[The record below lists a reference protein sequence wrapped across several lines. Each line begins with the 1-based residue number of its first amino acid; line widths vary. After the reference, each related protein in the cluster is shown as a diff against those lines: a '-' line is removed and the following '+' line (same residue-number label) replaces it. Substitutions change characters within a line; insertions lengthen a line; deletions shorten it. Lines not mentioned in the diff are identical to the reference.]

1 VDLLLVR
8 HAEPIRIDPGLD
20 APADP
25 PLTPR
30 GLEQAARLADWL
42 VAEGVDHVVVSP
54 KRRSLETAA
63 PLATALGVD
72 AEVVV
77 DLREYDAEAD
87 EYIPVEHMRAAKDD
101 RWFAMIEGR
110 WEDYGG
116 EPVSSFRARVVPC
129 LERLVAR
136 FPGGRVAVVSHGG
149 VINVYLAHV
158 LGIHRAIWFDPAYT
172 SISRVV
178 AARSGERSVHTL
190 NETAHL
196 VARREAP

>member
-1 VDLLLVR
+1 VDLILVR
-8 HAEPIRIDPGLD
+8 HAEPIRVDPGLGT
-20 APADP
+20 PADP
-25 PLTPR
+25 PLTAR
-30 GLEQAARLADWL
+30 GHEQAARLAQWL

-63 PLATALGVD
+63 PLAAALGVD

-129 LERLVAR
+129 LEALVER

-158 LGIHRAIWFDPAYT
+158 LGIAQAIWFDPAYT
-172 SISRVV
+172 SISRVA

-196 VARREAP
+196 VAKREAP